1 MGTKILSIKGSIFLT
16 VFFATAINA
25 YATYSTSGMIDIPT
39 DEYLQ
44 HLQFEVDF
52 ITSFSGSE
60 GVANYGCAKGNLGL
74 YGLVEL
80 GLSVYSVW
88 DSPAFAGNMKFEI
101 IDEEHYWKY
110 QPAVSVGL
118 DNIAYRTTI
127 SAAGSRYTGDTG
139 AYREELDD
147 RYSFYLVSTK
157 NLYPIGVFHLGWGSG
172 RFIGYG
178 PYSKYFH
185 GVYLGYQREI
195 YGPVEFMAEAD
206 GRDLNIGG
214 RVKIGRLSFTVALE
228 KFEQIG
234 RGYDTY
240 FTLGFEVSNETL
252 HVGNS
257 ERLKLRRSIR
267 GLNSKI
273 VDVQSRVRIET
284 SEVNQLREEL
294 KQLEAEAK
302 KVDVEIGKINEMRLE
317 LENLRRQVEE
327 KERTGTI

>member
-1 MGTKILSIKGSIFLT
+1 MKTKILPIRGSVFLAVPLIAVT
-16 VFFATAINA
+16 GIH
-25 YATYSTSGMIDIPT
+25 ATYSTSGMVSIPT

-60 GVANYGCAKGNLGL
+60 EVAHYGCAKGNLGL
-74 YGLVEL
+74 YGLIEL
-80 GLSVYSVW
+80 GLSVYSMW
-88 DSPAFAGNMKFEI
+88 DSPAFVGNMKFEI
-101 IDEEHYWKY
+101 IDEEHYWRY

-118 DNIAYRTTI
+118 DNIAYRPNVS
-127 SAAGSRYTGDTG
+127 SAGNRYTGDTD
-139 AYREELDD
+139 AYREGLDD

-185 GVYLGYQREI
+185 GVFLGYQREI

-206 GRDLNIGG
+206 GRDINIGG
-214 RVKIGRLSFTVALE
+214 RVNIGWLSFTVALE

-234 RGYDTY
+234 RHYDPY
-240 FTLGFEVSNETL
+240 FTLGLEVSNETL

-267 GLNSKI
+267 GLNNKI
-273 VDVQSRVRIET
+273 VDVQSKVRIET
-284 SEVNQLREEL
+284 SEVNRLREEL
-294 KQLEAEAK
+294 EQLEAEAE
-302 KVDVEIGKINEMRLE
+302 KVDVETGEINEMRLE